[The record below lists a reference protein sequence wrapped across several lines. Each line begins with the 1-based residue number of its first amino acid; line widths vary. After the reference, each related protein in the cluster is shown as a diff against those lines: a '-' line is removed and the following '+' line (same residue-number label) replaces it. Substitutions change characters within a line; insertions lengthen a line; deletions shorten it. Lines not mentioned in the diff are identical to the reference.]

1 MYMASLIFPV
11 NKAFFSQ
18 KKKNS
23 IESVFLSGS
32 IAADMNE
39 YKLSLS
45 SININQLKVHKFV

>member
-18 KKKNS
+18 KKNS